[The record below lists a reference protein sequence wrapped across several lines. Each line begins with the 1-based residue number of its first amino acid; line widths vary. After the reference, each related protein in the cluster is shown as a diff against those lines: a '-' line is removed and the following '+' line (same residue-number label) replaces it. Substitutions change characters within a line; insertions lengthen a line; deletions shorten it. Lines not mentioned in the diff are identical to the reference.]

1 MKYLNK
7 YVRFFEAEVATK
19 TKVVTHSTKPVEPLA
34 IADVDAV
41 VERLSSIYSGLGDAE
56 KSEIDSYFE

>member
-19 TKVVTHSTKPVEPLA
+19 TKVATPVTKPVEPFT
-34 IADVDAV
+34 IADADAV
-41 VERLSSIYSGLGDAE
+41 VERLSSIYSELGDVE